1 MVWLLRRCKSCSRYT
16 LKETCPRCGGDA
28 VSPHP
33 AKFSIDD
40 KYRRYRI
47 LMKRMAEED
56 RGSGDTEP
64 SKH

>member
-1 MVWLLRRCKSCSRYT
+1 
-16 LKETCPRCGGDA
+16 

-56 RGSGDTEP
+56 RGSGDKEP
-64 SKH
+64 PKH